1 MGELYIRLNQY
12 FVFKKGK
19 KYFLTSVKKH
29 SIWKKMDN
37 QDKQDVLGKDV
48 TSKVK
53 KLIKKYGSKQNI
65 HFITKKSKKKI
76 QMKTMKKKKPL
87 KSKKKG
93 G

>member
-53 KLIKKYGSKQNI
+53 KLIKKYGSKNKI
-65 HFITKKSKKKI
+65 HFITKKTKKKI
-76 QMKTMKKKKPL
+76 QMKHKKTKKKKQD
-87 KSKKKG
+87 G